1 MASLPLFFYGT
12 LTDRGV
18 RERVLGRRELACV
31 PARLANYERVS
42 KPDYPYPFVAP
53 AAGGLVDGL
62 ALLGLTAADY
72 AILDEYEDVAEGTYE
87 RVRVEIELLQD
98 GPRRTVPAWVYAQ
111 GPGSEKTTPEV

>member
-1 MASLPLFFYGT
+1 MVPLPLFVYGT
-12 LTDRGV
+12 LTDPV
-18 RERVLGRRELACV
+18 LRERVLGRRELACA

-53 AAGGLVDGL
+53 STGGLVDGL
-62 ALLGLTAADY
+62 ALLDLTVADY
-72 AILDEYEDVAEGTYE
+72 AILDEYEDVAEATYE

-111 GPGSEKTTPEV
+111 GPGSEKTTHEV